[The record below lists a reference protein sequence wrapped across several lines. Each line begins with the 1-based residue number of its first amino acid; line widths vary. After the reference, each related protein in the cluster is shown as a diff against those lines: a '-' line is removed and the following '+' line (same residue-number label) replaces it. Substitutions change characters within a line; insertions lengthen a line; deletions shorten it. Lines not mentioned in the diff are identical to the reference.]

1 MCQARLPPSHDAIQE
16 VEGETHGVLQRL
28 HKAEDVVFRRDVHY
42 LAGLKTGVGEEVR
55 QRGRG
60 EVKQMARNI
69 EVKPPGFADSGF
81 ERPEVWYSDHQH
93 STWTQQAPDVVQ
105 CPRWIV
111 HVLDNV
117 PKHYSVIADAL
128 GNQLVKILRPNI
140 EIQHLTGMLC
150 GTG

>member
-1 MCQARLPPSHDAIQE
+1 
-16 VEGETHGVLQRL
+16 
-28 HKAEDVVFRRDVHY
+28 VHY

-111 HVLDNV
+111 HVLDNM

-128 GNQLVKILRPNI
+128 GNQLVKVLRPNI

>member
-1 MCQARLPPSHDAIQE
+1 
-16 VEGETHGVLQRL
+16 
-28 HKAEDVVFRRDVHY
+28 
-42 LAGLKTGVGEEVR
+42 
-55 QRGRG
+55 
-60 EVKQMARNI
+60 
-69 EVKPPGFADSGF
+69 
-81 ERPEVWYSDHQH
+81 
-93 STWTQQAPDVVQ
+93 
-105 CPRWIV
+105 V